1 MGLEF
6 RFAERGDCGLILG
19 FIKALAEYEKM
30 TDAIGAALCSTAV
43 GASAALKNR
52 EQVVEFIYQV

>member
-6 RFAERGDCGLILG
+6 RFAERGDCGLILS

-30 TDAIGAALCSTAV
+30 TDAIGAALCSTAA

-52 EQVVEFIYQV
+52 EQVVEFME